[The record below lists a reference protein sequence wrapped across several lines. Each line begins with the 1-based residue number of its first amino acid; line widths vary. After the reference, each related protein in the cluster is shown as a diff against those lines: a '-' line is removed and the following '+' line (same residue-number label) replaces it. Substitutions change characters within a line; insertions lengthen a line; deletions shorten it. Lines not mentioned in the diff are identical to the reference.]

1 MAKTRKA
8 KTKSRS
14 GIKSIPE
21 LRRAFEHI
29 EPFAHKLAGQVH
41 SKKLTKSAA
50 SEAYAKEWKKVFGRP
65 IKAKSAQA
73 SIEHYMSLGKQ
84 HGGAYA
90 SEPAE
95 LLNSA
100 SNVRTTAAQ
109 RGSGS
114 NNIRAQTLRG
124 GSAPVTWSDTQP
136 GIYAA
141 PTLPGQ
147 VDAAG
152 YTAYG
157 SFLPYVE
164 KGFSVGIPA
173 DGLAATCDGK
183 NSWPMPAADIGNNQ
197 VPPKGDIPLGATTFI
212 KPQAGGLRRSR
223 AKRTRK
229 QKGGSAMLAAAFRPF
244 DATNPTSV
252 THDAMMSFKGQG
264 LPASPDPSDPSWSY
278 NSGKVMAPTV
288 GAISAINRNLMT
300 DVNAPRA

>member
-1 MAKTRKA
+1 MATKTRKA
-8 KTKSRS
+8 KTKSKS

-29 EPFAHKLAGQVH
+29 EPFAHKLAAQVH
-41 SKKLTKSAA
+41 TKKLTKGAA

-65 IKAKSAQA
+65 MKSKSAQA

-84 HGGAYA
+84 RGG
-90 SEPAE
+90 EAE

-100 SNVRTTAAQ
+100 SNVPTTSATPLQ
-109 RGSGS
+109 RGG
-114 NNIRAQTLRG
+114 A
-124 GSAPVTWSDTQP
+124 APVNWSDTQP
-136 GIYAA
+136 GIYSA

-183 NSWPMPAADIGNNQ
+183 NSWPMPAANIGTNQ
-197 VPPKGDIPLGATTFI
+197 VPPKGDIPTGATTYI
-212 KPQAGGLRRSR
+212 KPQAGGKR

-229 QKGGSAMLAAAFRPF
+229 QKGGAAMLAAAFRPF
-244 DATNPTSV
+244 EATNPTSA
-252 THDAMMSFKGQG
+252 THDAMMSIKGQG
-264 LPASPDPSDPSWSY
+264 LPASPDPSDPAWSY
-278 NSGKVMAPTV
+278 RTANVQAPV
-288 GAISAINRNLMT
+288 IGAISAINRNLVA
-300 DVNAPRA
+300 DVNAPK

>member
-1 MAKTRKA
+1 MTTKTRKA
-8 KTKSRS
+8 KTKSKS

-29 EPFAHKLAGQVH
+29 EPFAHKLAAQVH

-50 SEAYAKEWKKVFGRP
+50 SESYAKEWKKVFGRP
-65 IKAKSAQA
+65 MKSKSAQV

-84 HGGAYA
+84 RGG
-90 SEPAE
+90 EAE

-100 SNVRTTAAQ
+100 SGVPSQ
-109 RGSGS
+109 RGG
-114 NNIRAQTLRG
+114 A
-124 GSAPVTWSDTQP
+124 APINWSDTQP
-136 GIYAA
+136 GVYSA

-147 VDAAG
+147 IDAAG

-197 VPPKGDIPLGATTFI
+197 VPPKGDIPLGATTYI
-212 KPQAGGLRRSR
+212 KPQAGGKRV
-223 AKRTRK
+223 KRTRK
-229 QKGGSAMLAAAFRPF
+229 QKGGTAMLAAAFRPF
-244 DATNPTSV
+244 DATNPTSA

-278 NSGKVMAPTV
+278 RTANVQAPAI

-300 DVNAPRA
+300 DVNAKK

>member
-1 MAKTRKA
+1 MVSKTRKSKSKS
-8 KTKSRS
+8 KT

-29 EPFAHKLAGQVH
+29 EPFAHKLATQVH

-65 IKAKSAQA
+65 MKSKSAQA
-73 SIEHYMSLGKQ
+73 SIDHYMSLGGRAHAPPIPRIK
-84 HGGAYA
+84 GGA
-90 SEPAE
+90 SELAE
-95 LLNSA
+95 LINSTSA
-100 SNVRTTAAQ
+100 IPSQ
-109 RGSGS
+109 
-114 NNIRAQTLRG
+114 RG
-124 GSAPVTWSDTQP
+124 GSAPISWSDTQP
-136 GIYAA
+136 GVYAA

-197 VPPKGDIPLGATTFI
+197 IPPKGDIPLGATTFI
-212 KPQAGGLRRSR
+212 KPQAGGKRRS
-223 AKRTRK
+223 KRTRK
-229 QKGGSAMLAAAFRPF
+229 AQKGGAAMLAAAFRPF
-244 DATNPTSV
+244 DATNPTSA
-252 THDAMMSFKGQG
+252 THDAMMSIKGQG
-264 LPASPDPSDPSWSY
+264 LPASPDPSDPAWSY
-278 NSGKVMAPTV
+278 RTSNVQIPTT
-288 GAISAINRNLMT
+288 GAISAINRNLVA
-300 DVNAPRA
+300 DVNGPK